1 MRRIVCY
8 FATKKQTNMITPMT
22 VWAVTAVSVAAIII
36 IRIIALCHK
45 LSTHDH
51 HNIFEIG
58 SERSE
63 FWIPGD
69 PDIDTEDSDYDEF
82 EDL

>member
-1 MRRIVCY
+1 MQQ
-8 FATKKQTNMITPMT
+8 KKQTNMITPMT